1 MGPPIGAA
9 LLLCVKFASVTVRDV
24 FRDIRRQ
31 LAKDHTPTPYD
42 IRMVRR
48 ATAFVSVC
56 CK

>member
-31 LAKDHTPTPYD
+31 LTKDHTPTPYD

>member
-1 MGPPIGAA
+1 MGLPIGVA